1 VIVEELEKTYVK
13 PFNPDWCAFGRHE
26 TFPLRYS
33 WLTKGFHELRG
44 DSRLFE
50 SEDVTVRLGVGKNMV
65 NAIRYWLQ
73 AARLVERKE
82 GRYEPTMLGMH
93 LFDADGY
100 DPYLEDEATIWLIH
114 WLIATNAQLA
124 TAWFW
129 FFNRFHKPEFTA
141 QELATALAD
150 FAKAKI
156 NGRTSPKTVK
166 QDASILLRMYSRS
179 KTSARTPLEDV
190 LDSPL
195 ALLGLVQ
202 PDGSGKHFRSL
213 PQRRDVSVGIIGFAV
228 VDLCN
233 ALNVSQ
239 IPIEHLMY
247 GDRGSAA
254 LGAVFRLTEDAL
266 LAKLE
271 LLVREQSGA
280 FAIRETAG
288 IHQLYLLD
296 EMEPLEMLA
305 YQYDDASEAAA

>member
-1 VIVEELEKTYVK
+1 MDDKTSAYIL
-13 PFNPDWCAFGRHE
+13 PFDPDRCAFGRHE

-33 WLTKGFHELRG
+33 WLTKGFQGLCNDPH
-44 DSRLFE
+44 LFE
-50 SEDVTVRLGVGKNMV
+50 SEDATVRLGVGKNMV
-65 NAIRYWLQ
+65 SAIRYWLQ
-73 AARLVERKE
+73 AARLIERK
-82 GRYEPTMLGMH
+82 GNRYESTMLGVH
-93 LFDADGY
+93 VFGVEGY

-150 FAKAKI
+150 FAKAKV
-156 NGRTSPKTVK
+156 NGRTSAKTIK
-166 QDASILLRMYSRS
+166 QDASILLRMYSRTR
-179 KTSARTPLEDV
+179 TSARTPLEDV

-202 PDGSGKHFRSL
+202 PDVSGKHFRSL
-213 PQRRDVSVGIIGFAV
+213 PQRRDTPIGIIGFAV

-239 IPIEHLMY
+239 IPIEQLMY
-247 GDRGSAA
+247 GDNGSSA
-254 LGAVFRLTEDAL
+254 LGAVFRMTEDAL

-271 LLVREQSGA
+271 LLVSEQSGT

-288 IHQLYLLD
+288 IHQFYLLD
-296 EMEPLEMLA
+296 QVDPLDMLA
-305 YQYDDASEAAA
+305 SQYTDFSEVAA

>member
-1 VIVEELEKTYVK
+1 MEAAQDSFVM
-13 PFNPDWCAFGRHE
+13 PFDPDRCAFGRHE

-33 WLTKGFHELRG
+33 WLTKGFQGLRADPG
-44 DSRLFE
+44 LFE
-50 SEDVTVRLGVGKNMV
+50 LEDATVRLGVGKNMV

-73 AARLVERKE
+73 AARLVERQD
-82 GRYEPTMLGMH
+82 GRYEPTMLGSH
-93 LFDADGY
+93 VFDVDGY

-129 FFNRFHKPEFTA
+129 FFNRFHKPEFTS
-141 QELATALAD
+141 QEFATALAD
-150 FAKAKI
+150 FAKAKV

-179 KTSARTPLEDV
+179 KTSTRMPLEDV

-202 PDGSGKHFRSL
+202 PDTTGKHFRSL
-213 PQRRDVSVGIIGFAV
+213 PQRRDVPVGIIGFAV

-233 ALNVSQ
+233 ALHVPQ
-239 IPIEHLMY
+239 IPIEQLMY
-247 GDRGSAA
+247 GDGLSPA

-271 LLVREQSGA
+271 LLVREQPGA
-280 FAIRETAG
+280 FAMRETAG
-288 IHQLYLLD
+288 IHQFYLLD
-296 EMEPLEMLA
+296 PIDPLDMLA
-305 YQYDDASEAAA
+305 SLYRGASEAAA

>member
-1 VIVEELEKTYVK
+1 MEDTQQTFLK
-13 PFNPDWCAFGRHE
+13 PFDPDRCAFGRHE

-33 WLTKGFHELRG
+33 WLTKGFQQLRSDPG
-44 DSRLFE
+44 LFE
-50 SEDVTVRLGVGKNMV
+50 SEDATVRLGVGKNMV
-65 NAIRYWLQ
+65 SAIRYWLQ
-73 AARLVERKE
+73 AARLIERSDR
-82 GRYEPTMLGMH
+82 RYEPTMLGMH
-93 LFDADGY
+93 VFDADGY

-156 NGRTSPKTVK
+156 NGRSSPKTVK

-202 PDGSGKHFRSL
+202 PDASGKQFRSL
-213 PQRRDVSVGIIGFAV
+213 AQRRDVPVGIIGFAV
-228 VDLCN
+228 IELCN
-233 ALNVSQ
+233 ALNVPQ
-239 IPIEHLMY
+239 IPIEQLMY
-247 GDRGSAA
+247 GDGNSVA

-266 LAKLE
+266 LAQLE
-271 LLVREQSGA
+271 LLVREEPGV

-288 IHQLYLLD
+288 IHQLYLLEHLD
-296 EMEPLEMLA
+296 PLDMLA
-305 YQYDDASEAAA
+305 SQYSNSSEVAA

>member
-1 VIVEELEKTYVK
+1 MGYGATSFIM
-13 PFNPDWCAFGRHE
+13 PFDPDSCAFGRHE

-33 WLTKGFHELRG
+33 WLTKGFQALRE
-44 DSRLFE
+44 DPHIFE
-50 SEDVTVRLGVGKNMV
+50 SEDATVRLGVGKNMV

-73 AARLVERKE
+73 AARLVERKD
-82 GRYEPTMLGMH
+82 GCYEPTMLGMH
-93 LFDADGY
+93 VFDVDGY

-129 FFNRFHKPEFTA
+129 FFNQFHKPEFVA
-141 QELATALAD
+141 QEFATALAD
-150 FAKAKI
+150 FAKAKV
-156 NGRTSPKTVK
+156 NGRTSAKTIK
-166 QDASILLRMYSRS
+166 QDASILLRMYSRT
-179 KTSARTPLEDV
+179 KTSARTPIEDV

-202 PDGSGKHFRSL
+202 PDASGKHFRSL
-213 PQRRDVSVGIIGFAV
+213 PQRRDVPVGIVGFAV

-239 IPIEHLMY
+239 IPIEQLMY
-247 GDRGSAA
+247 GDTSSSA

-271 LLVREQSGA
+271 SLVREQPGA

-288 IHQLYLLD
+288 IHQFYLLD
-296 EMEPLEMLA
+296 QVDPLDMLA
-305 YQYDDASEAAA
+305 SQYNDSSEAAA

>member
-1 VIVEELEKTYVK
+1 MENQQDSFVM
-13 PFNPDWCAFGRHE
+13 PFDPDRCAFGRHE

-33 WLTKGFHELRG
+33 WLTKGFQGLRADAG
-44 DSRLFE
+44 LFE
-50 SEDVTVRLGVGKNMV
+50 SEDATVRLGVGKNMV

-73 AARLVERKE
+73 AARLVERKD
-82 GRYEPTMLGMH
+82 GRYEPTDLGRH
-93 LFDADGY
+93 VFDSDGY

-114 WLIATNAQLA
+114 WLIATNAHLA

-129 FFNRFHKPEFTA
+129 FFNRFHKPEFTV

-156 NGRTSPKTVK
+156 NGRTSPKTIK

-202 PDGSGKHFRSL
+202 PDVSGKYFRSL
-213 PQRRDVSVGIIGFAV
+213 PQRRDVPVGIVGFAV

-233 ALNVSQ
+233 ALNVPQ

-247 GDRGSAA
+247 GEGGSAA

-271 LLVREQSGA
+271 LLVREQPGA

-288 IHQLYLLD
+288 IHQFYLLD
-296 EMEPLEMLA
+296 EIEPLEMLA
-305 YQYDDASEAAA
+305 YQYNDASEAAA

>member
-1 VIVEELEKTYVK
+1 MEDTQQTFLK
-13 PFNPDWCAFGRHE
+13 PFDPDRCAFGRHE

-33 WLTKGFHELRG
+33 WLTKGFQQLRSDPG
-44 DSRLFE
+44 LFE
-50 SEDVTVRLGVGKNMV
+50 SEDATVRLGVGKNMV
-65 NAIRYWLQ
+65 SAIRYWLQ
-73 AARLVERKE
+73 AARLIERSDR
-82 GRYEPTMLGMH
+82 RYEPTMLGMH
-93 LFDADGY
+93 VFDADGY

-141 QELATALAD
+141 QELTAALTD
-150 FAKAKI
+150 FSKAKVK
-156 NGRTSPKTVK
+156 GRASPKTVK

-202 PDGSGKHFRSL
+202 PDASGKQFRSL
-213 PQRRDVSVGIIGFAV
+213 AQRRDVPVGIIGFAIIE
-228 VDLCN
+228 LCN
-233 ALNVSQ
+233 ALNVPQ
-239 IPIEHLMY
+239 IPIEQLMY
-247 GDRGSAA
+247 GDGNSVA

-266 LAKLE
+266 LAQLE
-271 LLVREQSGA
+271 LLVREEPGV

-288 IHQLYLLD
+288 IHQLYLLEHLD
-296 EMEPLEMLA
+296 PLDMLA
-305 YQYDDASEAAA
+305 SQYSNSSEVAA